1 MNPIPQVITHNYHP
15 ELGPFRN
22 ICHLPPPEAESV
34 LDKIRATGER
44 RIKADYLA
52 RRLTVEE
59 WLTRESRKKLGSV
72 RLERPIYFFLGNFAD
87 GLDPSRPESYALPL
101 AEFSPD
107 MLTFTYP
114 DSMASLPLATG
125 AEHAR
130 DRKPYHGRVFT
141 LREIEAV
148 VAEFGMPGQRWRT
161 DPSMHHDKFIEVQ
174 VWDDRPIKRFL
185 RPYKANFEPRMGPS
199 KRVV

>member
-1 MNPIPQVITHNYHP
+1 
-15 ELGPFRN
+15 
-22 ICHLPPPEAESV
+22 
-34 LDKIRATGER
+34 
-44 RIKADYLA
+44 
-52 RRLTVEE
+52 
-59 WLTRESRKKLGSV
+59 
-72 RLERPIYFFLGNFAD
+72 
-87 GLDPSRPESYALPL
+87 
-101 AEFSPD
+101 